1 MNRQI
6 VAFLSLFSLVLVLS
20 IYYVMLPFAN
30 PASNDKNANVDI
42 EDSTELYF
50 ASLLEKKNNEYEI
63 FISEQTEIVASADA
77 SGEEKAQA
85 LAAIEQRR
93 AILEKEEQAI
103 NLILEYGFDEA
114 YVEIVDGTVEILVAI
129 DEEYTTLDIAQIMI
143 IAFNQFGRDYVPKVK
158 VYQETSNQT

>member
-85 LAAIEQRR
+85 LAAIEQ
-93 AILEKEEQAI
+93 EE
-103 NLILEYGFDEA
+103 L
-114 YVEIVDGTVEILVAI
+114 
-129 DEEYTTLDIAQIMI
+129 
-143 IAFNQFGRDYVPKVK
+143 
-158 VYQETSNQT
+158 S